1 MSSRK
6 QQREELQKNVIVLP
20 NIKGRMMSKKERDD
34 YFKLVRM
41 ERKRLGKDPSANII
55 AALHQADAMLKN
67 AESAQLKENN
77 HPDEERIRSLLDSSK
92 SLSDESE
99 HTDK

>member
-1 MSSRK
+1 MASRK
-6 QQREELQKNVIVLP
+6 QQREELQKSAIILP
-20 NIKGRMMSKKERDD
+20 NIKGRIMSKKERDD

-67 AESAQLKENN
+67 AESAQLNENN
-77 HPDEERIRSLLDSSK
+77 HPDKEKIQSLL
-92 SLSDESE
+92 DESE